1 MCYGSQG
8 KRKYQEKWWPK
19 ALSDSEKSII
29 KEDQNEAIDN
39 FCKKFPLSCRN
50 TILTAE
56 VEKEY

>member
-1 MCYGSQG
+1 MVAKGF
-8 KRKYQEKWWPK
+8 KWFR
-19 ALSDSEKSII
+19 EVYN

-39 FCKKFPLSCRN
+39 FCKKFPLNYRN